1 MFLDAA
7 SLLHYVAVGMLLSAR
22 QQRQTLHASRSIESA
37 VCVCVCA
44 GERESLCSLSPS
56 STNIVHR
63 EENCDR
69 RPRFRHMLNVALFT
83 CADTEACT
91 HTRTQLIVPAFAIAL
106 AHTHTHMRTRTLSR
120 MQIFRDKAHTAV
132 PTETQG
138 ALGCLKT
145 PKHMSAP
152 PSIPRWGS
160 AF

>member
-1 MFLDAA
+1 MADLFLDAA

-22 QQRQTLHASRSIESA
+22 QQRQTPHASRSIESA

-83 CADTEACT
+83 RADTEACT

-106 AHTHTHMRTRTLSR
+106 AHTHTHTCEHAHSAECKSSEIKHTRLCLQR
-120 MQIFRDKAHTAV
+120 HKAHLA
-132 PTETQG
+132 
-138 ALGCLKT
+138 A
-145 PKHMSAP
+145 
-152 PSIPRWGS
+152 
-160 AF
+160 

>member
-1 MFLDAA
+1 MADLFLDAA

-83 CADTEACT
+83 RADTEACT

-106 AHTHTHMRTRTLSR
+106 AHTHTHTCEHAHSAECKSSEIKHTRLCLQR
-120 MQIFRDKAHTAV
+120 HKAHLA
-132 PTETQG
+132 
-138 ALGCLKT
+138 A
-145 PKHMSAP
+145 
-152 PSIPRWGS
+152 
-160 AF
+160 